1 MAQPNVLE
9 AMLLVA
15 EENFI
20 SEQNLVKLHLDQ
32 KPPLPGQARD
42 TWNGL
47 FVEFQTKVSAA
58 QAVYLQAKEAVE
70 QQRLG
75 IQAKT
80 VKPTKLPSPDGGP
93 KFSHGLKTTAKN
105 VTDFMALFE
114 HHVSRQ
120 NFPKTENGRNRWVDA
135 LPSYFA
141 EPKATLE
148 DLDFMRTHAE
158 ANTQWPNF
166 KVEFANRYVK
176 DHTTLEAASLLDKCK
191 QQGRA
196 IDVFATEFKKRF
208 VAANFQSGVVVAN
221 WSTATALGSKL
232 CQEKLDTALVQEMLE
247 TSNLSLFA
255 EASKSVDTLLAL
267 ALKVQQESSMK
278 AGILLARGKVPTTQG
293 ANGNSSKHGGSFGV
307 TKNGDKRAGKPKST
321 KPSTKNDG
329 DSNSLRE
336 QCRKDGRCYMF
347 AIGGASKCHFG
358 DRCKFTH
365 EPAADA
371 ADKLKPKKRECW
383 NCGSEAHTAATC
395 PKKAETQVQGKGR
408 PLAVKATKKGGH
420 KRQRVTVRKE
430 HRGSQADDDDDSS
443 ASE

>member
-196 IDVFATEFKKRF
+196 IDVFATER
-208 VAANFQSGVVVAN
+208 
-221 WSTATALGSKL
+221 
-232 CQEKLDTALVQEMLE
+232 VQE
-247 TSNLSLFA
+247 
-255 EASKSVDTLLAL
+255 
-267 ALKVQQESSMK
+267 
-278 AGILLARGKVPTTQG
+278 
-293 ANGNSSKHGGSFGV
+293 
-307 TKNGDKRAGKPKST
+307 
-321 KPSTKNDG
+321 
-329 DSNSLRE
+329 
-336 QCRKDGRCYMF
+336 
-347 AIGGASKCHFG
+347 AI
-358 DRCKFTH
+358 
-365 EPAADA
+365 
-371 ADKLKPKKRECW
+371 
-383 NCGSEAHTAATC
+383 
-395 PKKAETQVQGKGR
+395 
-408 PLAVKATKKGGH
+408 
-420 KRQRVTVRKE
+420 
-430 HRGSQADDDDDSS
+430 RGSQLSIRCGGSQLEYGHGARVQTLPREAGHRTGTRDVGNFKPEFICGGKQVRRHA
-443 ASE
+443 ASIGVEMSGSVV